1 MSRQNTNCTFAIE
14 GDNGEIKTCSLERM
28 VNIKTKIQVD
38 FCYLH
43 KPSGLCKTN
52 TCLTKASFGIDN
64 TVSYCARHAP
74 NNYVNIKRKKCK
86 VANCNIIPTFA
97 DPSKPRIKITCYKH
111 FEKNQIHTLK
121 KCLHCKFDAS
131 HAIPKT
137 TFKIFC
143 VCHAPPDFIL
153 IKTEK
158 SKRSKRSKRSSTD
171 EKADEKADENNDEII
186 NNTTTNRKVPNN
198 LLKENSIERE
208 SILEIDEDVLI
219 YEKKNEVS
227 IEEKRNEVSI
237 EEKRNEVSIEE
248 NQSKIEENQ
257 NKSKIEENQTEDL
270 LEYLTY
276 SDDDINDIQMGI
288 SKVHI
293 K

>member
-1 MSRQNTNCTFAIE
+1 MSRQNNNCTFTVE
-14 GDNGEIKTCSLERM
+14 GDNGELKTCSLERM
-28 VNIKTKIQVD
+28 TNSKTKTQVE

-43 KPSGLCKTN
+43 KPSGICKTN

-64 TVSYCARHAP
+64 TATYCARHAP

-97 DPSKPRIKITCYKH
+97 DPSNPRIKITCYKH

-121 KCLHCKFDAS
+121 KCLNCRRDAS
-131 HAIPKT
+131 HAMPNT
-137 TFKIFC
+137 NFKIFC
-143 VCHAPPDFIL
+143 VTHAPPDFTRIENV
-153 IKTEK
+153 KKNVK
-158 SKRSKRSKRSSTD
+158 SKKSKKSSINESKNTD
-171 EKADEKADENNDEII
+171 EITIEP
-186 NNTTTNRKVPNN
+186 TVNRKVPNN
-198 LLKENSIERE
+198 LLSKENSIARE

-219 YEKKNEVS
+219 YEKKSEVS
-227 IEEKRNEVSI
+227 IEEKRNEVI
-237 EEKRNEVSIEE
+237 
-248 NQSKIEENQ
+248 IEENQ

-276 SDDDINDIQMGI
+276 SDDDINDIQIGI
-288 SKVHI
+288 SNVKI